1 MAIYITGD
9 THGDFTLFPAFCHRM
24 KTTTEDI
31 MIVLGDA
38 GLNYYANRKD
48 QERQEEVSKIPI
60 TFFCIHGNHEMRP
73 EHVKGYQLIDWHGGK
88 VWQKE
93 EYPNIL
99 FAKDGEIYEIG
110 GKKVIVIGG
119 AYSVDKY
126 YRLARGYRWFED
138 EQPSEEIK
146 KYVEEQLERVW
157 WKVDVVLSHT
167 SPYRYEPRE
176 VFLPGL
182 DQSTV
187 DDSTERWL
195 DTIEEQLEYEKWYC
209 GHFHTMKKID
219 KLQFMYHD
227 VDRFD

>member
-24 KTTTEDI
+24 KTTTENI

-48 QERQEEVSKIPI
+48 QERREEVSKIPI

-73 EHVKGYQLIDWHGGK
+73 EHVEGYQLIDWHGGK

-93 EYPNIL
+93 EYPNIV

-126 YRLARGYRWFED
+126 YRLARGYWWFED
-138 EQPSEEIK
+138 EQPSEEIMLTLHRDSRGN
-146 KYVEEQLERVW
+146 LEFQNLSFTNTPERTDWSRSAVVSILRDRV
-157 WKVDVVLSHT
+157 
-167 SPYRYEPRE
+167 
-176 VFLPGL
+176 G
-182 DQSTV
+182 
-187 DDSTERWL
+187 
-195 DTIEEQLEYEKWYC
+195 
-209 GHFHTMKKID
+209 
-219 KLQFMYHD
+219 
-227 VDRFD
+227 

>member
-9 THGDFTLFPAFCHRM
+9 THGNFTLFPAFCHRM

-73 EHVKGYQLIDWHGGK
+73 EHVKGYHLIDWHGGK

-93 EYPNIL
+93 TYPNIV

-110 GKKVIVIGG
+110 GKQVIVIGG

-146 KYVEEQLERVW
+146 KYVEEQLERVG
-157 WKVDVVLSHT
+157 WKVDAVLSHT

-195 DTIEEQLEYEKWYC
+195 DTIEERLEYEKWYC

-227 VDRFD
+227 MDRFD

>member
-1 MAIYITGD
+1 MRFAEIFKTELFSKYGQKAGCYINEIY
-9 THGDFTLFPAFCHRM
+9 
-24 KTTTEDI
+24 DI

-38 GLNYYANRKD
+38 GLNYYANKKD
-48 QERQEEVSKIPI
+48 QERQKDVSKIPI

-73 EHVKGYQLIDWHGGK
+73 EHVKGYHLIDGHGGK

-93 EYPNIL
+93 EYPNIV

-138 EQPSEEIK
+138 EQPSEETK
-146 KYVEEQLERVW
+146 KNVEEQLDRIG

-176 VFLPGL
+176 VFLPWL

-195 DTIEEQLEYEKWYC
+195 DTIEKRLEYE
-209 GHFHTMKKID
+209 I
-219 KLQFMYHD
+219 LS
-227 VDRFD
+227 